1 MDGHQSPETIEVETQ
16 ILDVVNKFLVRE
28 VEPHVM
34 ALEHA
39 DEYPADMVEGMKE
52 LGLFGSIIPEEYG
65 GLGLNVTTYAKI
77 VERVTESWMSLS
89 GIFNSHLIMANAV
102 MRFGTEEQKRTWLPK
117 FATGD
122 VRGGLALTEPNC
134 GTDLQAIRTSAK
146 RDGNDYVING
156 TKTWISNGIHGSCF
170 ALLVKTDTEIEPRH
184 KGMSLFIAP
193 KGEGFTASRKLE
205 KLGYKG
211 IDSAELVFEDYR
223 LSADHLIGGTEGMGL
238 KHAMGGLELGRIN
251 VAARGVGVAKRA
263 LDLAVA
269 YAQQRETFGQ
279 PIAQHQSIQIKL
291 ADMATKLESSRHL
304 TRAAAEAL
312 DAGERCDM
320 EAGMAKLMATETAL
334 FNATESMRIHGA
346 YGYSKEFEIERL
358 YRDAPLLCIGEGT
371 NELQRIIIAR
381 QLVARNPI

>member
-16 ILDVVNKFLVRE
+16 ILDAVDKFLVRE

-146 RDGNDYVING
+146 RDGDDYVING

-193 KGEGFTASRKLE
+193 KGEGFTASKKLE

>member
-16 ILDVVNKFLVRE
+16 ILDAVNKFLVRE